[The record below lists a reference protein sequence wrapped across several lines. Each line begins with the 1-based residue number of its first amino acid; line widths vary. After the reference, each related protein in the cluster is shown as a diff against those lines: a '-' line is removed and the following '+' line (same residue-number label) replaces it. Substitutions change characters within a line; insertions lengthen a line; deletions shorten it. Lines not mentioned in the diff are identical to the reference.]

1 MKAHVEAPV
10 PPVRG
15 RRPEVPERLAAVLER
30 MLAKDPT
37 GRFVS
42 AAGVAAALQP
52 FAAGAD
58 LAGLSLATSPSAVVA
73 A

>member
-1 MKAHVEAPV
+1 
-10 PPVRG
+10 
-15 RRPEVPERLAAVLER
+15 
-30 MLAKDPT
+30 MLAKDRT

-42 AAGVAAALQP
+42 AAGVVAALQP

-58 LAGLSLATSPSAVVA
+58 LAGLSLAPPPSAIVA

>member
-1 MKAHVEAPV
+1 V
-10 PPVRG
+10 PPIRG
-15 RRPEVPERLAAVLER
+15 RRADVPERLAAALER
-30 MLAKDPT
+30 MLAKDRA

-42 AAGVAAALQP
+42 AAGVVAALQP

-58 LAGLSLATSPSAVVA
+58 LAGLALAPLASAIVA